1 MNVKYIKRDAEMDR
15 IADAFTGYIHR
26 HSNLDLVWSEKIGYV
41 LMTINPDKRL
51 GEEYCSFHT
60 AHSLAYHL
68 FSEIVTDVVLETE
81 SWNDSSNL
89 DEMET
94 KEVRLRWTP
103 FLEILPEYA
112 SVCEDILTG
121 NKDKYSE

>member
-15 IADAFTGYIHR
+15 IADAFSGYIHR

-51 GEEYCSFHT
+51 GEEY
-60 AHSLAYHL
+60 
-68 FSEIVTDVVLETE
+68 LE
-81 SWNDSSNL
+81 
-89 DEMET
+89 M
-94 KEVRLRWTP
+94 
-103 FLEILPEYA
+103 LPEYA